1 MQEAASARTRRQ
13 GGMRPTLTPESRV
26 LRALAPPERLAIVEC
41 LRHGSVCVCHL
52 TVALSRPQVYI
63 SQQLAILRDAGV
75 IEGRRNGA
83 FVYYRLRDRSVLG
96 IMDSAGSIAGRVRA
110 SSRSRLRRLEGC
122 ECPQCSAAA
131 PTGRVMR

>member
-1 MQEAASARTRRQ
+1 MK
-13 GGMRPTLTPESRV
+13 PTLTPEARV
-26 LRALAPPERLAIVEC
+26 LRALAHPERLAIVEC

-52 TVALSRPQVYI
+52 TVALRRPQVYV

-83 FVYYRLRDRSVLG
+83 FVYYRLRDRSVLE
-96 IMDSAGSIAGRVRA
+96 IADVASSVVGRVRA
-110 SSRSRLRRLEGC
+110 SVPRPRRLDGC

-131 PTGRVMR
+131 TPAREGSS